1 MSTPLPSAVVVSTPL
16 VERLASAMAASI
28 LDIDTELGVRLTPF
42 LFNVLDP
49 LPLITI
55 EEEMTDDE
63 DLADPEGP
71 FPEFGLPFIKRNE
84 ANVSAAS
91 CSLGAM
97 ANTSFAL
104 TPEGFFPADFLRG
117 LAFRVALCNFW
128 AEVRDFDVEPCD
140 FCDDEGVDFFFFSLL
155 LLELV
160 LFLLSTKKAGDGANA
175 RDPPF
180 VSTFCRFAGRSD
192 ISASRMLE

>member
-1 MSTPLPSAVVVSTPL
+1 VSTPLPSAVVVSTPL
-16 VERLASAMAASI
+16 VERLASAMAASM

-42 LFNVLDP
+42 LFSALAP
-49 LPLITI
+49 SLPLTTI
-55 EEEMTDDE
+55 EEEITDDE
-63 DLADPEGP
+63 DLADPEG
-71 FPEFGLPFIKRNE
+71 FPEFGLPFMKRNE

-117 LAFRVALCNFW
+117 LAFKVALCNFW
-128 AEVRDFDVEPCD
+128 AEVRDFVVEACD
-140 FCDDEGVDFFFFSLL
+140 FFDDEGVDFFFSALL
-155 LLELV
+155 LGLV